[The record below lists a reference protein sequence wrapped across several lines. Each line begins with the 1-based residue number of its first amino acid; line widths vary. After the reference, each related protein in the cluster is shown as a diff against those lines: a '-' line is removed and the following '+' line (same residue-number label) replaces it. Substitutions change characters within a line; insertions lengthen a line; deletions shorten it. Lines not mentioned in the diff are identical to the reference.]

1 MAFSCNIPYT
11 TVQSGKKKSALRKAW
26 PNAEMFSIFLLV
38 SISYD
43 VQKKV
48 KCSVK
53 CCDLR
58 ISHYTFIY
66 KIVFLKQSKSLSTF
80 PFSFLVHS
88 AHGPSV
94 GLLCPQKLR
103 GLMLPA
109 SIRLAVN
116 RCLSLRGA
124 CVLGAW
130 VVLPD
135 SLRPTDFSP
144 PGSSVHGVS
153 QARILEWV
161 SIPFSRGFPDP
172 EIEPKSPAFAGRF
185 YTTEPPG

>member
-1 MAFSCNIPYT
+1 MWCN
-11 TVQSGKKKSALRKAW
+11 V
-26 PNAEMFSIFLLV
+26 EMLSILLLV
-38 SISYD
+38 SISYYG
-43 VQKKV
+43 QKKV

-66 KIVFLKQSKSLSTF
+66 KIVLLKQSKSLRAF
-80 PFSFLVHS
+80 PFSFLLHS

-94 GLLCPQKLR
+94 GLLCPQKLS

-109 SIRLAVN
+109 SVRLAVN
-116 RCLSLRGA
+116 RCLSWRGA
-124 CVLGAW
+124 CVLSAW
-130 VVLPD
+130 VVLSG
-135 SLRPTDFSP
+135 SLGPTDFSP
-144 PGSSVHGVS
+144 PGSFVHGVS
-153 QARILEWV
+153 QARILKWV